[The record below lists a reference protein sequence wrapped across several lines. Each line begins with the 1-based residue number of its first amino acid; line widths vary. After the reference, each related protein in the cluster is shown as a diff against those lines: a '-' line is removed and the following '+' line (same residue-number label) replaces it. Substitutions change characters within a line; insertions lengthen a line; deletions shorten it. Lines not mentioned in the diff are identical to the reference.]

1 MKKISIYAFMGAIAL
16 TGAVG
21 FSSCS
26 SSSSEEVFNN
36 PDYNPETGMVK
47 TQFAISIPTSSKQ
60 SSTRMSAD
68 GAPNNGVFKGMKDI
82 KLYPIST
89 ATVTSASAITAP
101 ITLNNISETG
111 DDSFNAKGSGNNS
124 FNGKVYNDVSIPIG
138 TKAFLFYG
146 EITDEA
152 GGDLTPT
159 YAPVSPA
166 TSETANEINFAL
178 KAIQDKTFT
187 NISTDEQGAA
197 VLTAVNAIYN
207 SLVTQ
212 EATAEGASY
221 AQTTQLNALKQ
232 SLEAIHAGS
241 ANSVRAFMQNIYNR
255 LTAINTAAAGTYAPA
270 VQTTIGNYF
279 TIGGDSPNNTLTW
292 KTANT
297 FPNNIGLPDGA
308 IGMEYS
314 STAETKISFK
324 SVLAGGNAQ
333 PELNTY
339 VKPASLFYTV
349 NTTIHTSTAAQVSNY
364 ADKTT
369 WDQVVALYNSDT
381 QVKGDTR
388 GIVLDNPIQYG
399 VGRLKSQV
407 KLNAT
412 LKANDADGT
421 EVAVTVPAGGY
432 TVSGILIG
440 SQRAVGWDFVPK
452 EGATEYT
459 IYDPVQTGGA
469 SVKATTTASTAN
481 YTLALQTDKDAEVKA
496 VVELVNDGDPFY
508 GYNNQLIPS
517 GSKFY
522 LVGTL
527 NPTAATGVTTYN
539 AEDDHMNRVF
549 CQDVETT
556 VVFTVGE
563 TSLKKAYNTIP
574 DLRSAQMELGL
585 SVDLSWTAGLSFDVT
600 F

>member
-68 GAPNNGVFKGMKDI
+68 GAPNDGVFKGMKDI

-212 EATAEGASY
+212 EAAAEGASY

-324 SVLAGGNAQ
+324 SV
-333 PELNTY
+333 Y
-339 VKPASLFYTV
+339 SYIIF
-349 NTTIHTSTAAQVSNY
+349 
-364 ADKTT
+364 
-369 WDQVVALYNSDT
+369 
-381 QVKGDTR
+381 
-388 GIVLDNPIQYG
+388 
-399 VGRLKSQV
+399 
-407 KLNAT
+407 
-412 LKANDADGT
+412 
-421 EVAVTVPAGGY
+421 
-432 TVSGILIG
+432 
-440 SQRAVGWDFVPK
+440 
-452 EGATEYT
+452 
-459 IYDPVQTGGA
+459 
-469 SVKATTTASTAN
+469 
-481 YTLALQTDKDAEVKA
+481 
-496 VVELVNDGDPFY
+496 
-508 GYNNQLIPS
+508 
-517 GSKFY
+517 
-522 LVGTL
+522 
-527 NPTAATGVTTYN
+527 
-539 AEDDHMNRVF
+539 
-549 CQDVETT
+549 
-556 VVFTVGE
+556 
-563 TSLKKAYNTIP
+563 
-574 DLRSAQMELGL
+574 
-585 SVDLSWTAGLSFDVT
+585 
-600 F
+600 

>member
-26 SSSSEEVFNN
+26 SSSSDEVVNN

-68 GAPNNGVFKGMKDI
+68 GAPNDGVFKGMKEI

-89 ATVTSASAITAP
+89 AEVTSASSITAP
-101 ITLNNISETG
+101 ITLDDISATG
-111 DDSFNAKGSGNNS
+111 ANSFNAKGENDNS

-146 EITDEA
+146 EITNEE

-159 YAPVSPA
+159 YAPVSA
-166 TSETANEINFAL
+166 TSGTANEINFTL
-178 KAIQDKTFT
+178 KAIQDKTFA
-187 NISTDEQGAA
+187 NISSDEQGAA

-207 SLVTQ
+207 KLAEQ
-212 EATAEGASY
+212 EASAEGASY
-221 AQTTQLNALKQ
+221 AQTTQLNAVKQ

-241 ANSVRAFMQNIYNR
+241 ANSVRAFMQNIYNK
-255 LTAINTAAAGTYAPA
+255 LTAINTAADGTYAPA
-270 VQTTIGNYF
+270 VQTIIETYF
-279 TIGGDSPNNTLTW
+279 DKGGTSGNNTLTW

-324 SVLAGGNAQ
+324 SVLAGGSAQ

-369 WDQVVALYNSDT
+369 WAQVVALYNSDT

-388 GIVLDNPIQYG
+388 GIVLDKSIQYG

-407 KLNAT
+407 KLYATT

-421 EVAVTVPAGGY
+421 ELTVTVPAGGY

-469 SVKATTTASTAN
+469 SVRATTTASTAN

-527 NPTAATGVTTYN
+527 NPTAATGVTTYD

-556 VVFTVGE
+556 VVFTIGE

-585 SVDLSWTAGLSFDVT
+585 SVDLSWTSGLSFDVT